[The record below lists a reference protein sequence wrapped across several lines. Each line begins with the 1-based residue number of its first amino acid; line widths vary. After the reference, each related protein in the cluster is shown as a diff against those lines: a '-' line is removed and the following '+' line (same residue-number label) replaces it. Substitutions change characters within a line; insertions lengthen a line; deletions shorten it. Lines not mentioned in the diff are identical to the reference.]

1 MDNLKTEYKTC
12 IKNRWVKIME
22 KMTKEQAKELLGLT
36 KGFARS
42 LDLTQEEYQEIMQ
55 IYKRALARMI
65 NDMDDE

>member
-1 MDNLKTEYKTC
+1 M
-12 IKNRWVKIME
+12 ME
-22 KMTKEQAKELLGLT
+22 KMTKEQAKELLRLT

-42 LDLTQEEYQEIMQ
+42 LDLTQEEYQEIIQ